1 MLKVNKM
8 NVNLLDWMYVDLETT
23 GQAEIDHWRKL
34 RALKSEGIINEQQ
47 KDNWEDGIVTNK
59 SSRFEVLGTRT

>member
-8 NVNLLDWMYVDLETT
+8 NVNLLDWMNVDLETT